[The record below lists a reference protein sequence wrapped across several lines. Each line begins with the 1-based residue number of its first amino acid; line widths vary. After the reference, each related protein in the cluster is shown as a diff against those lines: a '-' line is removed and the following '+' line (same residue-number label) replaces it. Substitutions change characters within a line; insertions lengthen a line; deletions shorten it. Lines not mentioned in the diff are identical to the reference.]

1 MLILFGQVMFK
12 NDNDYEK
19 ELIVNNKDITD
30 STIKLFN
37 DALSNKINENDFFSK
52 LINLSKAI
60 NFFYEVSKLYTKIF
74 LIESEYHE
82 VFTSL
87 IFKKKYQNDKNDY
100 VNSISILI
108 SGVNID
114 KFKYE
119 ELLNYINK
127 NYNNEKDFIKEY
139 ITLFLN
145 DKINYSDKINEK
157 IKISPKDNKLE
168 LKRIINN
175 KKKDFNKTNSSN
187 TKDKSKVNNNIRD
200 NNNLIN
206 DSNNK
211 NPDKNVKSNI
221 EDNKNLVENININN
235 YNPNYNSNL
244 KKVKVLIKFKNQKIS
259 SKMLITKIPF
269 KMKKILIQWMKFRR
283 K

>member
-1 MLILFGQVMFK
+1 MIEDIYETFKINFLKCLKEEKSGRKNLVSRCSSALLNTKSNLKKMLILFGQVMFK

-30 STIKLFN
+30 SAIKLFN

-60 NFFYEVSKLYTKIF
+60 HFFYEVSKLYAKIF

-108 SGVNID
+108 SGVSID

-175 KKKDFNKTNSSN
+175 KKK
-187 TKDKSKVNNNIRD
+187 I
-200 NNNLIN
+200 
-206 DSNNK
+206 
-211 NPDKNVKSNI
+211 
-221 EDNKNLVENININN
+221 
-235 YNPNYNSNL
+235 
-244 KKVKVLIKFKNQKIS
+244 LIKQIHQIPKINPKS
-259 SKMLITKIPF
+259 TI
-269 KMKKILIQWMKFRR
+269 ILEIIII
-283 K
+283 